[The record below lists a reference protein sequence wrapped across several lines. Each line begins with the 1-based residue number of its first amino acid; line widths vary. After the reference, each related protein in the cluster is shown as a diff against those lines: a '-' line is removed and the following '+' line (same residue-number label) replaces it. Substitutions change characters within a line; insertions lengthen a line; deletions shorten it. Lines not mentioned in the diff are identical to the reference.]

1 MENEFDFFNN
11 LNFGTDFTK
20 QGLGGYGTYTDQY
33 TTPVDRGNSNPVLI
47 ESPTGIETI
56 PAPITP
62 FINQGNDGNAGIPT
76 LKTSTYNETLEDELT
91 DEDKKSLEIAK
102 KDTNVNNLINM
113 GLVDKAKDYVKNNY
127 GYMIMN
133 FIFPGSGYAAKA
145 FVDSKKEKEAI
156 ATAALAKA
164 EEERKAKETIA
175 LAELEQ
181 AIITGQSTG
190 SMARPN
196 TGPLA
201 VGAGMGIDGNY
212 VTDYFPEP
220 PTPPVKQSTFEQSYD
235 QKEDR
240 GDNNTQSSPA
250 KTSQGVTSSQ
260 HAAFRRAR
268 GGRIGYGTGG
278 IVTL

>member
-33 TTPVDRGNSNPVLI
+33 TTPVDTGDPNPVLI

-133 FIFPGSGYAAKA
+133 VIFPGSGYVAKT
-145 FVDSKKEKEAI
+145 FVEKKKEKELAAAAAKKEEEQKI
-156 ATAALAKA
+156 ADAAEKVRLEKLAKQNINFDPSGPTQRSIR
-164 EEERKAKETIA
+164 ESRPDKSGSGQIGGFTNPGKGSYGPHMAKGG
-175 LAELEQ
+175 
-181 AIITGQSTG
+181 IIT
-190 SMARPN
+190 
-196 TGPLA
+196 L
-201 VGAGMGIDGNY
+201 
-212 VTDYFPEP
+212 
-220 PTPPVKQSTFEQSYD
+220 
-235 QKEDR
+235 
-240 GDNNTQSSPA
+240 
-250 KTSQGVTSSQ
+250 
-260 HAAFRRAR
+260 
-268 GGRIGYGTGG
+268 
-278 IVTL
+278 